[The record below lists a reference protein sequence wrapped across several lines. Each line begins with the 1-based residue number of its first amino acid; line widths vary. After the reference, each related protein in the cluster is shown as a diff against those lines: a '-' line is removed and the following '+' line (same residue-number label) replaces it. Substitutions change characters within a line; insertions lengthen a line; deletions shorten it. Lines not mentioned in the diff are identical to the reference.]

1 MRHPA
6 RSKDPAMRRLAR
18 CTATLLAL
26 ALLAGCLPTG
36 DGIPAGASPDR
47 YERAK
52 ANRDSYMYQ
61 GI

>member
-1 MRHPA
+1 
-6 RSKDPAMRRLAR
+6 MRRLAR

-26 ALLAGCLPTG
+26 TLLAGCLPTG